1 MKIVVT
7 GLIATYPLGG
17 VGWDYLAYVSGF
29 RRLGHDVFY
38 LEDTGQWL
46 YDPRAGTFTDDV
58 AFNTAYLANTL
69 SRAGEEMQTR
79 WSLRAP
85 DGTYHGASLAAVAR
99 FCSGADLFLNVSG
112 ACWLRDEY
120 RGARRIAYLDSDPC
134 YSQAKLLAV
143 EQGTATED
151 QAFSVGLIR
160 AHDCFFT
167 FAENINDPSCVIP
180 HCGLSWLPTCQ
191 PIVLDDWPFAFTPS
205 ARAYTTVMSW
215 KTDVTLPNLDGVAY
229 GGKDV
234 EFRKFID
241 LAAHTNVH
249 LEVALSGA
257 APRDELQRHGWHVV
271 DAYDKSR
278 TLDSYRDYLRSSR
291 AEWSIAKNAYVASR
305 SGWFSTRSAAYLA
318 LGKPTIVQDTGFRTH
333 YPIGNGLF
341 AFSDMQEAASAI
353 DSIESNYR
361 HNCEA
366 ARALA
371 EDAFAAEKVLEKLLS
386 DAGTRTIR

>member
-17 VGWDYLAYVSGF
+17 VAWDYLAYVRGL
-29 RRLGHDVFY
+29 RGLGHDVFY

-46 YDPRAGTFTDDV
+46 YDPRAGTFTDDASYNIAHLV
-58 AFNTAYLANTL
+58 DTL
-69 SRAGEEMQTR
+69 SRAGESMRRR

-85 DGTYHGASLAAVAR
+85 DGSYHGAARAEVER
-99 FCSGADLFLNVSG
+99 FCCSADLFLNVSG
-112 ACWLRDEY
+112 SCWLREEY

-151 QAFSVGLIR
+151 QAYSVGLIR
-160 AHDCFFT
+160 AHHCFLT
-167 FAENINDPSCVIP
+167 FAENINDPECAIP
-180 HCGLSWLPTCQ
+180 HCGLRWLPTRQ
-191 PIVLDDWPFAFTPS
+191 PIVLDDWPFTFSPD

-215 KTDVTLPNLDGVAY
+215 KTDVTLPNLAGITY

-234 EFRKFID
+234 EFMKFID
-241 LAAHTNVH
+241 LPAHVGAR
-249 LEVALSGA
+249 LEVALSGT
-257 APRDELQRHGWHVV
+257 APRQELQRRGWHLV
-271 DAYDKSR
+271 DAYEKSR
-278 TLDSYRDYLRSSR
+278 TLDAYRDYLRGSR

-318 LGKPTIVQDTGFRTH
+318 LGKPVVVQDTGFRGH
-333 YPIGNGLF
+333 YPTGEGLF
-341 AFSDMQEAASAI
+341 AFSSSGEAGAAI
-353 DSIESNYR
+353 ARIESNYR
-361 HNCEA
+361 HHCDA

-371 EDAFAAEKVLEKLLS
+371 EQEFAAERVLRRLLV
-386 DAGTRTIR
+386 DVGA

>member
-58 AFNTAYLANTL
+58 SFNVAYLADAL
-69 SRAGEEMQTR
+69 SRAGESMRTR
-79 WSLRAP
+79 WALRAP
-85 DGTYHGASLAAVAR
+85 DGTYHGAPRAAVER
-99 FCSGADLFLNVSG
+99 VCNDADLFLNVSG

-151 QAFSVGLIR
+151 QAYSVGLIR
-160 AHDCFFT
+160 AHHCFFT
-167 FAENINDPSCVIP
+167 FAENINDPSCAIP
-180 HCGLSWLPTCQ
+180 HCGLRWLPTRQ
-191 PIVLDDWPFAFTPS
+191 PIVLDDWPFTFIPA

-215 KTDVTLPNLDGVAY
+215 KTDVTLPNLAGVTY

-234 EFRKFID
+234 EFMKFID
-241 LAAHTNVH
+241 LPARTNAH

-257 APRDELQRHGWHVV
+257 APSDALRRHGWYLV
-271 DAYDKSR
+271 DAYEKSC
-278 TLDSYRDYLRSSR
+278 TLDAYHAYLRNSR

-318 LGKPTIVQDTGFRTH
+318 LGKPVVVQDTGFRAR
-333 YPIGNGLF
+333 YPTGAGVF
-341 AFSDMQEAASAI
+341 AFSSVAEAVAAI
-353 DSIESNYR
+353 DRIESNYR
-361 HNCEA
+361 HHCDA

-371 EDAFAAEKVLEKLLS
+371 ETEFAAQSVLQRLLD
-386 DAGTRTIR
+386 DAGV